1 SPATA
6 FKDLGIDSLT
16 ALELR
21 NTLTHNTGLDLP
33 PTLIFDHPTPTALT
47 QHLHTRLTQSHTPVG
62 PIASLLS
69 HAIDEGKFRAGAD
82 LLMAAS
88 NLNQSFS
95 NMAELNQLPAVTDIA
110 DASPDGLLTLICIS
124 TSENEYARLAA
135 ANIHSLTFA
144 EIAAPGFYDAQLPNS
159 IETSAEA
166 LATAITGA
174 YANTS
179 IVLVAHSIV
188 CELAQATMTRLQDAD
203 IDLVGLVLLDPLE
216 GTNSTEDYVET
227 VLTRIEHINAPRV
240 GVDGYL
246 AALGRYLQ
254 FHEDRRIPIPETRH
268 MTLHSDT
275 KIDRAQTPMNLLQD
289 EAALTALKIGNWMN
303 DTGSIAVTLR
313 DGPVFLGRARSVN
326 MR

>member
-1 SPATA
+1 
-6 FKDLGIDSLT
+6 
-16 ALELR
+16 
-21 NTLTHNTGLDLP
+21 
-33 PTLIFDHPTPTALT
+33 
-47 QHLHTRLTQSHTPVG
+47 
-62 PIASLLS
+62 
-69 HAIDEGKFRAGAD
+69 
-82 LLMAAS
+82 MAAS

-95 NMAELNQLPAVTDIA
+95 NTAELNQLPAVTDIA

-275 KIDRAQTPMNLLQD
+275 RRLPCRPGPLPAIPRRPPNTNTGNTAHD
-289 EAALTALKIGNWMN
+289 TALGHKN
-303 DTGSIAVTLR
+303 
-313 DGPVFLGRARSVN
+313 
-326 MR
+326 